1 MSVSTYFVH
10 CIHSPLCLSL
20 WTLVANLRQFKF
32 NNNKNRIQTLLPW
45 RFIQNFKL
53 CNLVSLIYFKYVFL
67 LVFLHFFPLIAFKR
81 VQCNIMY
88 FVLLSIIIFLKCRF
102 QRFSAL
108 QLNVTCT
115 SQNSW
120 ENSRRNSSAIN
131 YFHFKDLRALPS
143 TEGRES
149 AVTSLYHSLIDMC
162 LYSHYHYVWKCM
174 SNVRWIYILTHP

>member
-1 MSVSTYFVH
+1 MSVSTYFIH

-67 LVFLHFFPLIAFKR
+67 LVFLHFFPLIGFKR
-81 VQCNIMY
+81 VQCNIMF

-102 QRFSAL
+102 QRFSDL

-131 YFHFKDLRALPS
+131 YFHFQDLRALPS

-162 LYSHYHYVWKCM
+162 LYSLYHYVWKCM